1 MKFDKLGLTI
11 ITKAPKWNALAYSD
25 STKSYMDMPYEDWK
39 EKFNT
44 GKFGGRTSKLLKGKG
59 VIKAQP
65 TGKSKKIQGVK
76 ADEVIVNR
84 DGKKFYD
91 MWLSAS
97 ITPPKQVVELM
108 HNMLQVPVD
117 RGLPLT
123 VTQFREGQSAV
134 SILETNKIDSSPI
147 AKDVFV
153 MPKGL
158 KKVKDEMALMV
169 DENDLDFMT
178 APPKPG
184 AKATTGGAPGQPAP
198 AGSKPATPA
207 GKPGATSH

>member
-1 MKFDKLGLTI
+1 MRKHFMTLLMIGALWAAGACSSATARTTAARPESWTIDYNSNFAGAVLMQFCPGAVRMKFDKLGLTI

-44 GKFGGRTSKLLKGKG
+44 GKFGGHTSKLLKGKG

-76 ADEVIVNR
+76 ADGVIVNR

-97 ITPPKQVVELM
+97 ITPP
-108 HNMLQVPVD
+108 
-117 RGLPLT
+117 
-123 VTQFREGQSAV
+123 
-134 SILETNKIDSSPI
+134 
-147 AKDVFV
+147 
-153 MPKGL
+153 
-158 KKVKDEMALMV
+158 
-169 DENDLDFMT
+169 
-178 APPKPG
+178 
-184 AKATTGGAPGQPAP
+184 
-198 AGSKPATPA
+198 
-207 GKPGATSH
+207 